1 MKGSFSSVIMD
12 FIKFWTFTTSQCLSA
27 KQYFPTPDEK
37 EQQDHLSKFNPL
49 LAFGVRILMAHTLPW
64 VFCAALFLFMWQYL
78 VLMPC
83 FSCINF
89 SISVSRAQHYSCF
102 RKQEKTL
109 SEVIQLWPQSR
120 VDLNFLNPNPEV
132 GCISDRKIYPWAD
145 SVTWDVNQRL
155 APNCDEESGHLP
167 FGFLWCWIAYL
178 QALLQSQE
186 SWSGNWKEKYSNW

>member
-1 MKGSFSSVIMD
+1 MFICKAVFPHSWWKGTAGAPQQIQPTSSIWCQD
-12 FIKFWTFTTSQCLSA
+12 FNGTHI
-27 KQYFPTPDEK
+27 
-37 EQQDHLSKFNPL
+37 
-49 LAFGVRILMAHTLPW
+49 TL

-145 SVTWDVNQRL
+145 SVTWDVNRRL